1 MAFRNPITSLPGT
14 AITGPIN
21 GAQLVT
27 GSVGSS
33 ALAVGSVTTNKLA
46 AGAITGQTITGGM
59 IQTSTSGARI
69 VIDGPSDTESI
80 YDSAGD
86 VTGYLGGPNGI
97 IGNYQPGDNEF
108 SALANGSVYVGLGMP
123 AGFVTSGAG
132 ILGTLADGSTVLQ
145 GGQAKPSQLQPASL
159 HLIPGVNGT
168 DAPGSANLP
177 RILVYDANGGVT
189 DLLVSSAVIKSDGSG
204 TLETWQAPAYQTNWA
219 AATAMGTLTG
229 LQSLHF
235 HKDPLDNL
243 VIGGCFAAGATAPG
257 TAVLMLPAAYRP
269 KQAYALIIN
278 KITGG
283 VASTAMCYISTAG
296 NLNLN
301 TQLGSTVTAS
311 AQYIIPP
318 QSIPLG
324 NLT

>member
-27 GSVGSS
+27 GSVSSS

-97 IGNYQPGDNEF
+97 IGNYAPGDNEF

-123 AGFVTSGAG
+123 ANFVTSGAG
-132 ILGTLADGSTVLQ
+132 VLATLGDGSTVLQ
-145 GGQAKPSQLQPASL
+145 GGQILPAQTEPASL

-168 DAPGSANLP
+168 DPPGSANLP
-177 RILVYDANGGVT
+177 RILAYDVAGGNADV
-189 DLLVSSAVIKSDGSG
+189 LLSSAAIRSDRFG
-204 TLETWQAPAYQTNWA
+204 TLETWHAPAYGSGW
-219 AATAMGTLTG
+219 
-229 LQSLHF
+229 
-235 HKDPLDNL
+235 
-243 VIGGCFAAGATAPG
+243 AGATTYQTLGGDTLKYRLMGEDDLWLYGLATTAAAGSGTTVLTLPPG
-257 TAVLMLPAAYRP
+257 FRPAAGFTP
-269 KQAYALIIN
+269 HAHLGHSSGGVQSLAEIAVTSAGLVIIN
-278 KITGG
+278 
-283 VASTAMCYISTAG
+283 STTRAAG
-296 NLNLN
+296 DAY
-301 TQLGSTVTAS
+301 SFDCR
-311 AQYIIPP
+311 
-318 QSIPLG
+318 IPLR
-324 NLT
+324 NVL